1 MTLMSSV
8 CIKFSYAT
16 LAPPMLGPYLDGK
29 YIVNS
34 SSTTNIEKVCVITTD
49 GCVFVGILEGYDRST
64 NIILHKTEERI
75 IRPEG
80 TTIRDLGTFI
90 LRGVTVATIGLID
103 PEIDGQIEWDTVR
116 APKLD
121 TTKHPN

>member
-1 MTLMSSV
+1 
-8 CIKFSYAT
+8 
-16 LAPPMLGPYLDGK
+16 MLGPYLDGK